1 MKKLDKPSF
10 ADPFTIHNIPP
21 QTTQPTHNMIT
32 YYDSSEDITITRS
45 NAFEVLEQH
54 GIPTEEFEE
63 FLEDV
68 GYADTYEAQS
78 VLNWLGY

>member
-1 MKKLDKPSF
+1 MK
-10 ADPFTIHNIPP
+10 
-21 QTTQPTHNMIT
+21 T
-32 YYDSSEDITITRS
+32 YYESAEDITITRS

-54 GIPTEEFEE
+54 GIPSEEYEG